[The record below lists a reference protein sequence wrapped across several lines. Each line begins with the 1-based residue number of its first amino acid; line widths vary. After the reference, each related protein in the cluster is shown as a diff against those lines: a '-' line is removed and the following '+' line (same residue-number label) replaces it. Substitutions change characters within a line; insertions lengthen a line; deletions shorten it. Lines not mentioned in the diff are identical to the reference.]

1 MQVIE
6 GRLIWFLMGK
16 VVFHEEQDLEE
27 NLLAQQRHRIKMMDN
42 DLCTDLLVRLARNF
56 ITEEGDEFS
65 SFQDLH
71 REACI
76 LLQIHKKQYR
86 KRKLK
91 SNALVLAIFMMIE
104 REVEE
109 SKDQTAQRMFVEV
122 FGDRES
128 FLEAFLREL
137 AKTDEVEQQMG
148 RQPMRMNRIVSNALD
163 DDFEPENLHLDNNE
177 SLNNLLN
184 FFQSKDL
191 TVLTR

>member
-1 MQVIE
+1 
-6 GRLIWFLMGK
+6 
-16 VVFHEEQDLEE
+16 
-27 NLLAQQRHRIKMMDN
+27 
-42 DLCTDLLVRLARNF
+42 
-56 ITEEGDEFS
+56 
-65 SFQDLH
+65 
-71 REACI
+71 
-76 LLQIHKKQYR
+76 
-86 KRKLK
+86 
-91 SNALVLAIFMMIE
+91 MMIE

>member
-1 MQVIE
+1 MEEHQLAFAT
-6 GRLIWFLMGK
+6 GRR
-16 VVFHEEQDLEE
+16 
-27 NLLAQQRHRIKMMDN
+27 LLK
-42 DLCTDLLVRLARNF
+42 LLVQRNASLKIF
-56 ITEEGDEFS
+56 VLFYFFTSCCNKQTI
-65 SFQDLH
+65 
-71 REACI
+71 
-76 LLQIHKKQYR
+76 IHHEYR